1 MEAYY
6 HNQATMPHFSGHYRQ
21 RDSGF
26 GALVMGIG
34 RVALPLARKFIV
46 PAAKRIGNELLVQA
60 APELIDIAT
69 RKKTPKQAL
78 KNTVKNTIKKQVGA
92 GRSKSHMSRKRK
104 RALTTTTTRKRKTKA
119 LIPQK
124 RTPLRSRSNFF
135 TKVRNDF

>member
-1 MEAYY
+1 
-6 HNQATMPHFSGHYRQ
+6 
-21 RDSGF
+21 
-26 GALVMGIG
+26 MGIG
-34 RVALPLARKFIV
+34 RVGLPLARNFIV
-46 PAAKRIGNELLVQA
+46 PAAKRIGKELLVQA

-104 RALTTTTTRKRKTKA
+104 RATTTTTTRKRKTKA

>member
-6 HNQATMPHFSGHYRQ
+6 HNQATMPHFSGHNRQ
-21 RDSGF
+21 RGSGF
-26 GALVMGIG
+26 GALAMGIG

-46 PAAKRIGNELLVQA
+46 PAAKRIGKELLVHA

-69 RKKTPKQAL
+69 RKKMPKQAL

-104 RALTTTTTRKRKTKA
+104 TATTTTRKRKTKA
-119 LIPQK
+119 LLPKK